1 MNGPQ
6 LLVLW
11 PRQLLT
17 GRMVGPDEVEVET
30 STVQRSMMTCSDDAE
45 LVLDFQTGFSCLY
58 DWQNKQ
64 SRKQSEF

>member
-1 MNGPQ
+1 M
-6 LLVLW
+6 
-11 PRQLLT
+11 
-17 GRMVGPDEVEVET
+17 GPDEVEVET

-45 LVLDFQTGFSCLY
+45 LALDFQTGFSCLY